1 MRSTRSGKFRPIR
14 ARLSSSSTPSTDQR
28 RFGRTRNCPPEGR
41 LVAEIADAVDLAA
54 HTGLRQG
61 DLLKLSWSH
70 IGEHEIII
78 ATGKSRGRREAIIP
92 LYPDLRNVLARIPKR
107 STTIL
112 TNRRG
117 RPWGKG
123 FASSFSRAKKLAGLD
138 ELHFHDLRRT
148 AATRFYTAGLSER
161 VIAEIMGWEE
171 EHVGKIIR
179 RYVGRAA
186 ATRAIIRQL

>member
-1 MRSTRSGKFRPIR
+1 M
-14 ARLSSSSTPSTDQR
+14 
-28 RFGRTRNCPPEGR
+28 
-41 LVAEIADAVDLAA
+41 
-54 HTGLRQG
+54 
-61 DLLKLSWSH
+61 
-70 IGEHEIII
+70 
-78 ATGKSRGRREAIIP
+78 
-92 LYPDLRNVLARIPKR
+92 LARIPKR

-138 ELHFHDLRRT
+138 ELHFHDLRGT

-186 ATRAIIRQL
+186 DDARHHPPARKENITCKTGSKTKLLRGDLARP